1 MNVNETNEN
10 VTMTD
15 DQVKQ
20 VWTTLSAE
28 DADST
33 NKLENAE
40 IETIKHP
47 YDGIDEMVTG
57 QLSSFV
63 PGVTEETA
71 GDPTPIDDSQLKEVM
86 DEYNLTTEEVTKMI
100 DLVDRYRKSLHDV
113 KMQFFYD
120 ELPKP
125 FKDIADGIVRA
136 GKMQGMRISKNGAAY
151 EVLNQVL
158 HDAQFVAVMDQFKSE
173 VNDAAIQINKEYNKM
188 FADAFEDIFTNI
200 DKIAEEN
207 PDKAKQLMEIK
218 KAFEDS
224 LSYDKLKET
233 ADKFTANK
241 LNKIAT
247 RRFDNEAIYFNN
259 KINVTDV
266 KVPDVRELLPIISN
280 NLPQYSIDDIKKF
293 IIVLCKSVID
303 IDFKNDIAGLA
314 YAYKLIHNIFI
325 FKYLEKDSYEEAAT
339 LFGKIAEVIDY
350 ISSKK

>member
-28 DADST
+28 DTDSI
-33 NKLENAE
+33 NRLENAE
-40 IETIKHP
+40 IETIEHP
-47 YDGIDEMVTG
+47 YDNINEVDTDR
-57 QLSSFV
+57 LSGFV
-63 PGVTEETA
+63 PGVVEEA
-71 GDPTPIDDSQLKEVM
+71 ADVPTSINDSQLKEVM

-100 DLVDRYRKSLHDV
+100 DLVDKYRKSLHDV
-113 KMQFFYD
+113 KMQYFYD

-151 EVLNQVL
+151 EVLNQVV

-173 VNDAAIQINKEYNKM
+173 VNDTAIEINKEYNKM
-188 FADAFEDIFTNI
+188 FADAFEGIFANI

-224 LSYDKLKET
+224 SSYDKLKET

-247 RRFDNEAIYFNN
+247 KRFDNEAIYFNN

-266 KVPDVRELLPIISN
+266 KVPDVRELLPIIKN
-280 NLPQYSIDDIKKF
+280 NLPQYDIISIKKF
-293 IIVLCKSVID
+293 IIVLCKSVVD
-303 IDFKNDIAGLA
+303 INFENNIAGLA

-325 FKYLEKDSYEEAAT
+325 YRYLEKDNYQEATA
-339 LFGKIAEVIDY
+339 LFGNIAEVINY
-350 ISSKK
+350 ISNKE

>member
-1 MNVNETNEN
+1 MNINETNEN
-10 VTMTD
+10 VIMTD
-15 DQVKQ
+15 DQINQ
-20 VWTTLSAE
+20 IWTTLSNE
-28 DADST
+28 DSDST
-33 NKLENAE
+33 SKLENAE
-40 IETIKHP
+40 IETTEQH
-47 YDGIDEMVTG
+47 YDAISEMSTD
-57 QLSSFV
+57 QLSV
-63 PGVTEETA
+63 IPGVVEEA
-71 GDPTPIDDSQLKEVM
+71 VDTPPSINDDQLKEVM
-86 DEYNLTTEEVTKMI
+86 AEYNLTSEEVMKMI
-100 DLVDRYRKSLHDV
+100 DIVDKYRKDLHDV
-113 KMQFFYD
+113 RFNYYYD
-120 ELPKP
+120 DLPTT
-125 FKDIADGIVRA
+125 FKNIVDGIIRA
-136 GKMQGMRISKNGAAY
+136 SKMRGVKTSKHAATL
-151 EVLNQVL
+151 EVLNQVV

-173 VNDAAIQINKEYNKM
+173 VNDTAIQINKEYNKM
-188 FADAFEDIFTNI
+188 FADAFEDIFANI

-266 KVPDVRELLPIISN
+266 KVPDVRELLPIINN

-325 FKYLEKDSYEEAAT
+325 FRYLEKDNYEDAAA

-350 ISSKK
+350 ISNKE